1 MTRVKGGP
9 RDRRTALLSVAC
21 AAAVIYGATSASSQ
35 GPALSEQ
42 GRAVS
47 AVEGPALSEQSRAV
61 SAVEGRKRIYL
72 TAVASSLIEQGLA
85 APAPTGV
92 AEGFK
97 EVPTPGVRVVPTVA
111 RSTDVPWIDSNGWR
125 FQRGLDKANYAKLP
139 AGSAPLAAAEAFT
152 FNVEAVLNPDP
163 GDVEDLGRMLRFLKD
178 NDQPPLPALADV
190 GVVDDGS
197 AVMGEVLNM
206 LTRRNLLYR
215 VVSAPERTLPVTVQ
229 LGTPDFPPAAARNP
243 VEFAARVRAKVGDDN
258 RLVRLYGTS
267 TVIARLTGDGKRAR
281 LYLLSF
287 ERGRRQQQGPNP
299 QAIRVRLR
307 GRYTPAKFA
316 AYAAPPDAA
325 LTDLRHVGNT
335 TEFWVPSFSTSAVID
350 LDAIGAAAVLESPFS
365 PAELELDADPTT
377 APWREAP
384 RVVANRNKSGE
395 PIPGPPTEI
404 RSRWTKQNLY
414 LLYTC
419 PYDELNLKPDPTAAV
434 ETPRLWNW
442 DVAEAFIG
450 SDYEHIGRYKEFQV
464 SPQSEWVDL
473 DIDRAN
479 PKTQA
484 GMKWN
489 SGYAVKGRIDAGAKV
504 WYGMM
509 RIPFSAIDTRPPEP
523 GRELRIGLFRI
534 AGVTTKTHYSWQPT
548 NGVTFHVPEAFG
560 VLRLR

>member
-1 MTRVKGGP
+1 M
-9 RDRRTALLSVAC
+9 
-21 AAAVIYGATSASSQ
+21 GA
-35 GPALSEQ
+35 
-42 GRAVS
+42 
-47 AVEGPALSEQSRAV
+47 
-61 SAVEGRKRIYL
+61 
-72 TAVASSLIEQGLA
+72 
-85 APAPTGV
+85 
-92 AEGFK
+92 
-97 EVPTPGVRVVPTVA
+97 
-111 RSTDVPWIDSNGWR
+111 
-125 FQRGLDKANYAKLP
+125 
-139 AGSAPLAAAEAFT
+139 
-152 FNVEAVLNPDP
+152 
-163 GDVEDLGRMLRFLKD
+163 
-178 NDQPPLPALADV
+178 
-190 GVVDDGS
+190 
-197 AVMGEVLNM
+197 
-206 LTRRNLLYR
+206 
-215 VVSAPERTLPVTVQ
+215 
-229 LGTPDFPPAAARNP
+229 PDFPSEAARNP
-243 VEFAARVRAKVGDDN
+243 VEFAARVRAKLGDDN

-281 LYLLSF
+281 LYLLAFDRS
-287 ERGRRQQQGPNP
+287 RRQQQGPNP
-299 QAIRVRLR
+299 QAIRVRLL
-307 GRYTPAKFA
+307 GRYQLAKFA

-335 TEFWVPSFSTSAVID
+335 TEFWVPGFSTSAIID
-350 LDAIGAAAVLESPFS
+350 LDAMSGPPVLESAYS
-365 PAELELDADPTT
+365 PTELELDADPTT
-377 APWREAP
+377 AQWRDAP
-384 RVVANRNKSGE
+384 RVVASRNKSGE

-404 RSRWTKQNLY
+404 RSRWTKQHLY

-419 PYDELNLKPDPTAAV
+419 PYDELNLKPDPTPSV

-489 SGYAVKGRIDAGAKV
+489 SGYAVKGRIDVGAKV

-509 RIPFSAIDTRPPEP
+509 RIPFSAIDTRPPEA

-548 NGVTFHVPEAFG
+548 NGITFHVPEAFG